1 MGGEDAEIQDHPHQA
16 SLRTIV
22 GFHFCGATIITGH
35 FVLTA
40 AHCVAGRVTS
50 TFVIIPGITQLSV
63 GGIRHPV
70 QRIVVYPNYNS
81 ITMQNDIAIVE
92 TGDVMVFSNLV
103 NPALLSTD
111 VVEGGVT
118 ASFTGWGLTSV
129 SIPISAFIT
138 NTKINFMYQFPV
150 GQNPDMLQRIQV
162 DTISNDECREQ
173 LTDSAARNI
182 FDSSICTATV
192 AGQGTCHGDS
202 GGALLL
208 GDTVVGISSWNLP
221 CGLGRPDVFVRVSNY
236 VPWIQAIASF

>member
-1 MGGEDAEIQDHPHQA
+1 MWIEFQPNFIFKAIAPDRRILGGDDAEIQDHPHQA

-40 AHCVAGRVTS
+40 AHCVAGRQTS

-70 QRIVVYPNYNS
+70 RRIVVYPNYNS

-111 VVEGGVT
+111 FVEGGVT

-129 SIPISAFIT
+129 SILIKYTHLSSYNDYKNLFLVLVPSWSKSGYATKNLSRYHYEWWMPWTT
-138 NTKINFMYQFPV
+138 N
-150 GQNPDMLQRIQV
+150 R
-162 DTISNDECREQ
+162 
-173 LTDSAARNI
+173 
-182 FDSSICTATV
+182 
-192 AGQGTCHGDS
+192 
-202 GGALLL
+202 
-208 GDTVVGISSWNLP
+208 
-221 CGLGRPDVFVRVSNY
+221 
-236 VPWIQAIASF
+236 